1 MTTTKTVNAK
11 GMGYVFAYTIDEIT
25 NKIAPPQPTGLSVD
39 ANPTV
44 SSIGISIDTYP
55 TDNADWSVE
64 YRYRNAYVND
74 NVVGSDNS
82 RSWRVTSSPPITDAP
97 VVSILDDTDG
107 STYKVGH
114 YIEIQARGV
123 NSATGINGR
132 LRHSP
137 WTPSVYA
144 YVGGTS

>member
-1 MTTTKTVNAK
+1 MTTIKIVNAK
-11 GMGYVFAYTIDEIT
+11 GMGYIFAYTIDEIT
-25 NKIAPPQPTGLSVD
+25 NKITPPQPTGLSVD
-39 ANPTV
+39 SNPTV

-55 TDNADWSVE
+55 TDNADWSIE

-74 NVVGSDNS
+74 NVLGS
-82 RSWRVTSSPPITDAP
+82 RVWRTTTSSPITDAP
-97 VVSILDDTDG
+97 VVNILEDTDG

-123 NSATGINGR
+123 NSASGIDVR
-132 LRHSP
+132 LRYSP